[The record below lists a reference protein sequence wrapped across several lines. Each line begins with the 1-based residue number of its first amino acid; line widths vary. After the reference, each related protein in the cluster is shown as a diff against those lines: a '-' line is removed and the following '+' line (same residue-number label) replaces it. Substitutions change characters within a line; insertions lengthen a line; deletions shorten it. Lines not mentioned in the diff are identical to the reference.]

1 LHLCALNKETYF
13 KVKKHCIE
21 SKGGKFK
28 AFKKWKVEYTII
40 LYISLR
46 IWDQIENNFWNYP
59 IFKDNDQSST
69 TAKKPE
75 QSSSFLT
82 NSPKD
87 VTDEEVT
94 TIQNLPKG
102 QLIL

>member
-1 LHLCALNKETYF
+1 MHYRVRYSLDFDPKIRSGQVWDMYWF
-13 KVKKHCIE
+13 G
-21 SKGGKFK
+21 SF
-28 AFKKWKVEYTII
+28 F
-40 LYISLR
+40 LYK
-46 IWDQIENNFWNYP
+46 WDQIENNFWNYP

-94 TIQNLPKG
+94 TIQNLPRG